1 MPPKVEDVDAGES
14 EVEVKDGKMLGEK
27 EKDLSI
33 DIEEG
38 GGEDPV
44 LHQETI
50 KSPSAFDPTNGITI
64 SLHGLTLDMED
75 SRAWFACC
83 SRKQKVAKRTILR
96 NITGVIWPG
105 EMYALL
111 GPSGAG
117 KTSLLDVISGRK
129 TTGKISGKVLF
140 DGKVPTSLRLKR
152 DTAYVQQQD
161 ALLSS
166 FTVYECIVFT
176 AMLRLPKWM
185 SYIDKRSRAIEV
197 IDKMGLFKAMNT
209 KIGGPLSRGVSGG
222 ELKRVSIALGLLND
236 PQCLF
241 LDEPTSGLDSAIAL
255 DVMQAVKI
263 LADEGRTVL
272 CTIHQPSAAI
282 FDLFGSVILLRAGLV
297 IYLGEGRS
305 QVRDYF
311 VSQGHPYQGYD
322 NVAEYLLETVGGGV
336 LAAYT
341 PRVSKGS
348 EQNSLVVAYK
358 SSQIHAKNLLWA
370 QNILNNNMDMS
381 SVRSIRFDG
390 GEEPEPEKAGER
402 QQSTGRSTVRSERL
416 DSMRSVR
423 SDASDSS
430 IISESAYSNSL
441 MNEIAIMVGYRGFA
455 SWKDGQFLGTR
466 IGLAVIFALIM
477 ASFWASSENDSH
489 GLMTQASLL
498 FIAVGAAVFTTSVYV
513 PTLIEERPVF
523 LRERHDACYRVLSYV
538 LHKIIIEGVT
548 GIFAVLIF
556 CPIVYWSCNLQDHI
570 YSYIFFNLTLWTLN
584 FAAVMLTLA
593 VASAS
598 PNVEIAGAAVP
609 LVMTLNFFCGGF
621 MVLSDKIPVWWKWL
635 YQISYVQWGFS
646 ALMIN
651 QFEGQ
656 EFPQCYSL
664 SEQGGASQMSMMNVF
679 SQGLGNGLLHGDDL
693 IQATCSSGHEFDR
706 NSLSACSITQLAQ
719 FDNTCLANAG
729 LSILNENSCDDLCV
743 SVKGESVLDMFGLAG
758 RSKWVSLGFIAA
770 NLPVFCLLFYLAL
783 RFLRYEKR

>member
-1 MPPKVEDVDAGES
+1 MSPTKGTTGDERQDASGVVAKKS
-14 EVEVKDGKMLGEK
+14 K
-27 EKDLSI
+27 ELTI
-33 DIEEG
+33 DIEEHNFKEEKVHAPQPMG
-38 GGEDPV
+38 F
-44 LHQETI
+44 
-50 KSPSAFDPTNGITI
+50 ANGITI
-64 SLHGLTLDMED
+64 SLHDLNLELED
-75 SRAWFACC
+75 SRICKSLFKCC
-83 SRKQKVAKRTILR
+83 TKKKKVPKRAILK

-129 TTGKISGKVLF
+129 TTGKTTGKVLF
-140 DGKVPTSLRLKR
+140 DGKRPTSLRLKR

-161 ALLSS
+161 ALLAS

-176 AMLRLPKWM
+176 AMLKLPKVM

-209 KIGGPLSRGVSGG
+209 KIGGPLNRGVSGG
-222 ELKRVSIALGLLND
+222 ELKRVSIAIGLIND
-236 PQCLF
+236 PLCLF

-255 DVMQAVKI
+255 DVMQAVKV

-282 FDLFGSVILLRAGLV
+282 FDLFGSVILLRAGLTV
-297 IYLGEGRS
+297 YFGEGRS
-305 QVRDYF
+305 QVKDYF
-311 VSQGHPYQGYD
+311 VSQGHSYDGYD

-341 PRVSKGS
+341 PRVSKAGS
-348 EQNSLVVAYK
+348 EFNALVTSYRNSE
-358 SSQIHAKNLLWA
+358 IHKRNVQWA
-370 QNILNNNMDMS
+370 ESILTSADMS
-381 SVRSIRFDG
+381 SVRSLRLEQD
-390 GEEPEPEKAGER
+390 PSAS
-402 QQSTGRSTVRSERL
+402 QRSQHTSRTLSGL
-416 DSMRSVR
+416 DSMRSIR
-423 SDASDSS
+423 SDGSDAGSVL
-430 IISESAYSNSL
+430 SESAYSNSL
-441 MNEIAIMVGYRGFA
+441 FNEITIMVGYRGFA

-466 IGLAVIFALIM
+466 LGLAIIFAVIM
-477 ASFWASSENDSH
+477 ASFWADSKNDEH
-489 GLMTQASLL
+489 GLMTTASLL

-523 LRERHDACYRVLSYV
+523 FRERHDACYRVISYV

-548 GIFAVLIF
+548 GIGAVLIF
-556 CPIVYWSCNLQDHI
+556 CPIVYWSCSLQDHI

-621 MVLSDKIPVWWKWL
+621 MVLADKIPVWWKWL

-656 EFPQCYSL
+656 EYPQCYSL
-664 SEQGGASQMSMMNVF
+664 DQGGSSQSTMMNVF
-679 SQGLGNGLLHGDDL
+679 SHGLGNGLLSGDDL
-693 IQATCSSGHEFDR
+693 LQATCSSGHEFNR
-706 NSLSACSITQLAQ
+706 NKLSACTIGHFAQ
-719 FDNTCLANAG
+719 YDNMCLKDVG
-729 LSILNENSCDDLCV
+729 LSMLSEDQCGSLCV
-743 SVKGESVLDMFGLAG
+743 SVKGDSVLETFGLSG
-758 RSKWVSLGFIAA
+758 RSKWQSLGFIAA
-770 NLPVFCLLFYLAL
+770 NLPVFCLMFYLAL
-783 RFLRYEKR
+783 RFLKYESR